1 MVFIVRVLRCTLL
14 RALWDIRII
23 DSLVWDT
30 HVRNSSVFAL
40 CSAGPL
46 KDHIVM
52 PVLFADDRGLQEC
65 LDREDYVLVLD
76 RACVQFEPD
85 DPDYIRV
92 TSAAYDHVDAARLY
106 ERLQSTRHF
115 GALAFYLAWHRRI
128 DNLLLH
134 FIQLEK

>member
-1 MVFIVRVLRCTLL
+1 M
-14 RALWDIRII
+14 
-23 DSLVWDT
+23 
-30 HVRNSSVFAL
+30 
-40 CSAGPL
+40 
-46 KDHIVM
+46 
-52 PVLFADDRGLQEC
+52 
-65 LDREDYVLVLD
+65 VLD

-92 TSAAYDHVDAARLY
+92 TCATYDHVDAARLY
-106 ERLQSTRHF
+106 ERLQNTRHL